1 MLLLV
6 VLVSDGDNRLAG
18 LMTCLLTCPWPP
30 LSWLLTQVSFG
41 RIERFLL
48 RADLLERFEGRLL
61 TEGVGIEDHDTTMAA
76 SSSSLARGEIRVQVR
91 LGLPRWYRY
100 GLDDVIMLF
109 RGIVSETVMSRL
121 PWALTAVA

>member
-1 MLLLV
+1 MLLL
-6 VLVSDGDNRLAG
+6 LLPLLESDGDNGLAG
-18 LMTCLLTCPWPP
+18 LMTGLLICPWPL

-48 RADLLERFEGRLL
+48 RADLLERFEDRLL

-76 SSSSLARGEIRVQVR
+76 PSSSLARGEIRVQVR
-91 LGLPRWYRY
+91 LGLPRWYHH

-109 RGIVSETVMSRL
+109 RVMNRL